1 MSNIYSVVMTG
12 ELVEGFELESVQN
25 SFADI
30 FKLSKEKVQNY
41 FNGQPRILK
50 KEVDHQTATKYKAK
64 IERVGASVELHRITT
79 NLNSEKILTEIS
91 KRKLEVKK
99 TSVKNNSIKE
109 APTKQSPVKKASVN
123 QAPVKQSTVKQST
136 VKDTPAKKVVVKNT
150 VVNDDSINLIELGR
164 IKKNQKMGTI
174 ELAEEP
180 VNFWIMMFGFVFII
194 FGVADFVLSSLNV
207 FSVMGEIYLEVAS
220 ILVGA
225 VFINSAR
232 NPS

>member
-109 APTKQSPVKKASVN
+109 APAKQSPVKQASVN
-123 QAPVKQSTVKQST
+123 QAPVKQST